1 MDRVL
6 VDFGFIEIRWY
17 GFFFAVGLLFAS
29 TQLIRAFKRRGM
41 SEDDASALTLWLPA
55 GMIVGAHLV
64 HLIFYEPRSFI
75 DNPIRIIELGS
86 GLASHGGAIGVIGTL
101 YWFCRRKKASF
112 HQYVDASMIGAV
124 WLFPWVRIGNFFN
137 SEIYGRPT
145 DVPWGVIFE
154 MSQRA
159 GDMPRHPTQL
169 YEALGCF
176 VLIGISVWVEK
187 RRTRYRDGFAFYYL
201 LSLYFL
207 GRFFVEFFKEYQVLS
222 DAMPLTMGQFLS
234 LPLLALTG
242 FMAFSRRGAPTSE
255 ELALSAASHTSERP
269 KGPKNPS
276 RKSKKKKG
284 RR

>member
-17 GFFFAVGLLFAS
+17 GFFFAIGLLLAS
-29 TQLIRAFKRRGM
+29 TQLVRAFKRRGM
-41 SEDDASALTLWLPA
+41 SEEDASSLTLWLPA
-55 GMIVGAHLV
+55 GMIIGAHLV

-75 DNPIRIIELGS
+75 DNPIRIIEIGS

-112 HQYVDASMIGAV
+112 HRYVDASMIGAV

-137 SEIYGRPT
+137 SEIYGRTT

-154 MSQRA
+154 MSHRA
-159 GDMPRHPTQL
+159 GDLPRHPTQL
-169 YEALGCF
+169 YEAFGCF
-176 VLIGISVWVEK
+176 ILIGVSLWVEK
-187 RRTRYRDGFAFYYL
+187 RRERYRDGFAFYYL
-201 LSLYFL
+201 LSLYFM

-222 DAMPLTMGQFLS
+222 EAMPLTMGQCLS
-234 LPLLALTG
+234 LPLLGATGYMALKL
-242 FMAFSRRGAPTSE
+242 RGAPDPNE
-255 ELALSAASHTSERP
+255 VASVATTPAR
-269 KGPKNPS
+269 GPKKES
-276 RKSKKKKG
+276 KKSKKKKG